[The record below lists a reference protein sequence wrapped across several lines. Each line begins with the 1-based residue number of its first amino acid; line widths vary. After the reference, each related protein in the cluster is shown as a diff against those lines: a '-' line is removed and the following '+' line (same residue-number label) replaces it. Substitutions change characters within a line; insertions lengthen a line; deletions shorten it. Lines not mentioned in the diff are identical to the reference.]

1 MTPNERVGRILWV
14 GTPVGAI
21 LGTLLYYYLEDQ
33 KKIQKL
39 PEVVRGAH
47 TVRCPLSSERLAL
60 SLARHSPCLP
70 FSVCAIANFCKRGR
84 AQVLA
89 SVRAGGHARTPAAC
103 THARPPP
110 ARTHA
115 RPHARPPARTHGRT
129 CPRTHARTH
138 AQSHT
143 HTHTHTHAHAH
154 AHAHTRTRGAGG
166 EHHHKLVGNAHG
178 HYQAFL

>member
-89 SVRAGGHARTPAAC
+89 CVRAVLGMIYVSYMQHRNYSPLPS
-103 THARPPP
+103 ARPW
-110 ARTHA
+110 
-115 RPHARPPARTHGRT
+115 
-129 CPRTHARTH
+129 
-138 AQSHT
+138 
-143 HTHTHTHAHAH
+143 
-154 AHAHTRTRGAGG
+154 
-166 EHHHKLVGNAHG
+166 L
-178 HYQAFL
+178 YIYIYFYY